1 MCMRTNTLLIV
12 IFTLSETE
20 IISGKDKKT
29 FEGCLLSTDTHSVV
43 VRSFF
48 FFVSFFSQLAHV
60 VRI

>member
-12 IFTLSETE
+12 ILLFLK

-29 FEGCLLSTDTHSVV
+29 LEGCLLSTDTHSVV

-48 FFVSFFSQLAHV
+48 FVSFFHNWPM
-60 VRI
+60 